1 MKWIVDIAQAAGS
14 LGLKKSGGEYKG
26 PCPNCGG
33 NDRFWLAKG
42 RVHPI
47 LASCRGC
54 DDFAG
59 IAKAIKAAGLAVD
72 DDQFDPS
79 FQLQKKR
86 EEQAQKDA
94 FFIHIYERAKESGEH
109 IHYADHKEYKN
120 AKFRMQ
126 NIS

>member
-54 DDFAG
+54 NDFAG
-59 IAKAIKAAGLAVD
+59 IANAIKNAGLAVD
-72 DDQFDPS
+72 DDQYNPE
-79 FQLQKKR
+79 LGMAKKR

-94 FFIHIYERAKESGEH
+94 MLIHIYERAKRDGQH
-109 IHYADHKEYKN
+109 IHYRDHLEYRN
-120 AKFRMQ
+120 AKFRIQ
-126 NIS
+126 NT